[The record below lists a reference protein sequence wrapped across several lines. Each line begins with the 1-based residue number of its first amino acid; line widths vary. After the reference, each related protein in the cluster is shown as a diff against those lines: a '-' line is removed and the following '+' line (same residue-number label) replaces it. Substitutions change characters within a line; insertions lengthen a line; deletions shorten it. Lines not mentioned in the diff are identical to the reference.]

1 MHEIEPVKP
10 GCYCNIVRNY
20 VLFPRNSKLLHLGY
34 KIEDARSHE
43 IDGGNN
49 DDEAMLYVV
58 WVKIIL
64 RSSFVA
70 YRCNGRFILLF
81 YNNAFIIFLYS
92 KKLLKR
98 LHATGKNTTG
108 END

>member
-1 MHEIEPVKP
+1 M
-10 GCYCNIVRNY
+10 RNY

-49 DDEAMLYVV
+49 DDEAMLHVV

-70 YRCNGRFILLF
+70 YRCNGKFIYF
-81 YNNAFIIFLYS
+81 YFIIMLSLFFYIR
-92 KKLLKR
+92 KNLLKR
-98 LHATGKNTTG
+98 LHATGKNTTA